1 MSWFDR
7 LMGSSGVDQN
17 DDYIRQ
23 IDRAAAAEAAAQA
36 EAAANDNAWKY
47 LSVGDL
53 LGLSDYTNRNYNY
66 RMIPFLGQIVG
77 HASDAATQGVADV
90 AQFLG
95 AQGISDYLNEK
106 AQKGEAELPAMSKPE
121 ASLAYLT
128 DPNGLASAFGMMGG
142 SFLSMAPMA
151 AIAPELLPA
160 RAAAVLSR
168 VPKALSAVPK
178 IGGALEE
185 MAPMAGRF
193 ALTGPIEAMMEGGN
207 TEREMLRNGATPE
220 EARQAAWDVFNE
232 NVGLLTATNAL
243 EGGLLGKLKIKTPK
257 FSNPVVNTASR
268 AAGYIPTTAAEM
280 ALQGY
285 EEGAQQ
291 GIQNGVEG
299 QSPNTANQ
307 ILNPFAWTDAQLD
320 AAKMGIAGAAPLM
333 GAMGVARHF
342 GNRQAQDA
350 QTQAVND
357 AIRAQQAEADA
368 EFAPVSFG
376 DTDVSAPKLA
386 TPKGPVRKAGTDVLA
401 AAQGYMGQRMDN
413 GENGCVE
420 AVTKIGANYNAFLAD
435 ELGRGVVNVDTL
447 VKDAGDSVVP
457 FDASN
462 VQAGDVIVY
471 GDNDHVVIADGNGG
485 YVGNSSSQ
493 HTVVQGDDYNEM
505 GGLKPTKIIK
515 TGSDAAS
522 STGSGQGS
530 ADLSGLA
537 GGGIASAIAQR
548 TGLPANLIWAQLA
561 HESDGFSSQLAR
573 EDHNYGGIT
582 NSDGSYRHFDSD
594 EDFVDF
600 MANYY
605 PKYKENGLYN
615 ARNADEWASA
625 LKDGG
630 YFTADLG
637 EYEGGMKRHLADAGL
652 PDGAMPGDNMK
663 GEAAS
668 VGIPDLDTLLGNAD
682 AGDDFTKGFYQG
694 AADYILN
701 TAVDEDAISAVSQM
715 TNRKGDFK
723 NTKENRLALAT
734 KFADELAEYYD
745 TLSANLTQN
754 APQAAGQPASAPQV
768 QSAARSVEAP
778 HIEKAETPAIDKAK
792 AQQNMRTNTSFRME
806 DAPQAGQA
814 DAQEMQITRSLAP
827 KMQQAIFRT
836 ARNIAVGMQARGQEN
851 TQDFMRLRDAIQR
864 RDYGAMMQMYPQEM
878 QSAVAPIVQRGMEE
892 LSAKPQD
899 PVQTGKPAAQ
909 IAQGRNLIQL
919 AQQNHVS
926 LPSGMVRYL
935 NAGHQKAIDAA
946 EERLQQAGVPLT
958 EMKGV
963 EENETNQ
970 RTENQAAP
978 RSEATGY
985 PYQNA
990 ESGKGR
996 ADAEESE
1003 VAPSPHFDTSDFQH
1017 TKTGEMIPAAKATER
1032 TSKEDFASLKSIAK
1046 QNGGYYNRF
1055 AKRFLFKDGAG
1066 RDAFAQAAE
1075 REVFGGAHS
1084 GKYDNVA
1091 STLGDNR
1098 GYDKAREVKKRE
1110 AYDKYHEI
1118 VTSDPR
1124 WEEVENELVPA
1135 GAKIMRQELLNCI
1148 YHGRKYF
1155 PRYILHRGSV
1165 PERDYFRDK
1174 PKNFSE
1180 LAKKHAAIFDKIE
1193 AVLADYARDD
1203 GNKKA
1208 ADHGGRT
1215 AEKIKQ
1221 SDGKREAAEPEGK
1234 QLAEIIQKHPE
1245 QADAYRVALAGA
1257 PDYHGFFDDLR
1268 PGAIR
1273 QIRSVLEA
1281 VGSPFGAGK
1290 GSMPV
1295 KRLMESLA
1303 RSPYTKESTKETN
1316 SGAVQ
1321 YMLNGNRV
1329 PKAAYRYYQHLK
1341 SIGYSEEQDGNKK
1354 AADEGGRTAEEIKQ
1368 SLVELA
1374 NRAWSDSKAQG
1385 RVSFAPSKKLRD
1397 KVQELFGHDIDE
1409 VFITAD
1415 DMRHIKNDHGA
1426 NEEKR
1431 GQVNITSDEIVGLYD
1446 TVNDFNSAAI
1456 QKADSKGN
1464 KKLLVVRGSNGKS
1477 YSLLI
1482 ERGKHKAEVK
1492 TFYKYKEKTSPMSD
1506 AHSPERNVQNDS
1518 AKSSSTPSVAQEQEG
1533 GKKKSEPIRDE
1544 AEAYRHTL
1552 AKLNELSDQIENAK
1566 DEDALPLEEQVD
1578 AVRRTYTNS
1587 VYATNASREATLR
1600 DYADEIKS
1608 DLRKKKANFN
1618 NGKEVDSAAAKKED
1632 SIFGSVEDAD
1642 REMLDALGLSEEDL
1656 REDVLEAPPGISNTA
1671 EERERLEKEL
1681 AAELNKISANPVF
1694 NPKIYTLGLKLAMTY
1709 VKDGYNT
1716 FKKLVTKLH
1725 TAFGDKIGP
1734 WAPALAETV
1743 RTWPK
1748 GVPFDEKKVMA
1759 ISKAVGARYEGGIT
1773 SLDEMQADMKKLLK
1787 GQHKSFAPMIEA
1799 SYNGIKKFF
1808 DEMEAQNHGDESRQ
1822 ETGESSDAGRGGR
1835 QSAASEGA
1843 GEGRPEPGGVSG
1855 AEGGNREVTRG
1866 RDSGSSEGENPERAE
1881 SSGVRAGAELETAAG
1896 AGDRERGSEKS
1907 VLTEGQAHPSP
1918 EETPGHDYEIK
1929 PSKTKKTPAVRF
1941 RQNID
1946 ALKLLKQLEADNRM
1960 PTPKEQA
1967 VLGNYNGWG
1976 GLKEAFLDTKMNKE
1990 LRAVLTPEEYKAA
2003 QSTVND
2009 AFYTPANIVRAV
2021 WKGVSRLG
2029 FTGGRVLDP
2038 SMGVGNFF
2046 GCMPRD
2052 MMKSSSLR
2060 GIEIDD
2066 LTSRLARMLY
2076 PSALVEHTGFEKA
2089 QLADNFYDLVISNI
2103 PFDGN
2108 HSIAGYKIHNYFFA
2122 HGMDKVRP
2130 GGLMVYITSQGSLTN
2145 SQDGARMRDYI
2156 GKKADMVAA
2165 YKLPSGAFGEA
2176 GTSVGTDIVIFRK
2189 RGEHEMKP
2197 DYAQDFQRVGKMFTY
2212 SDNSGGVPVNEYF
2225 KAHPEN
2231 IIGEASKGRD
2241 QYGNDVL
2248 LVKSKEGAD
2257 VAKELSKAMNKLPK
2271 DVYEPVNRTGED
2283 SFDSIKANIKLRAND
2298 KRNHDLEYWEKDGK
2312 IYQNRYRDNAGIM
2325 AEEVPA
2331 GKKLTRLKGYLKI
2344 RSALNSLMLAEMDP
2358 EAKET
2363 TVSHLRKQLNTV
2375 YDAYVKKNGYLNDP
2389 QGQRAYIDDPS
2400 SGMVMALEKVTY
2412 TGFGAKK
2419 KIEKAEKTAIFKE
2432 RTISPIKEV
2441 TSVDS
2446 PNDALLVS
2454 LRNKGRVDLPYMA
2467 KLMGSTPE
2475 TVAAGLDGQIFKN
2488 PATERYETR
2497 DEYLSGNVR
2506 EKLAQAENAATQDP
2520 SYQKNAD
2527 ALRKV
2532 VPEDLIPDE
2541 ICVTMGAPW
2550 IPASDVQAFADHI
2563 TGRVGS
2569 LSVRFIPSNAKWV
2582 VDGYGHSGKYEAKGI
2597 DLSDLL
2603 SDILNNKAIEIYSGR
2618 GENRTLDREATDAAN
2633 VIAGDMKEDFRT
2645 WLWSDKARAKRLA
2658 RYYNDNYNNTV
2669 LREYDGSH
2677 LTFPGHNEKIELKPH
2692 QKNVVWR
2699 MLQGGNTLIAHCVG
2713 AGKTFEMQA
2722 AGMEMRRL
2730 GIANKPLY
2738 ILPNNVVE
2746 QFTKE
2751 FYELYPNARLLVLQN
2766 DSKTRP
2772 GYIPAVPKSTI
2783 EQKVKR
2789 EDGRT
2794 ETVTI
2799 PLGKLST
2806 ADRKKVTEARALRT
2820 RTLAQIKTEDWD
2832 GIIMSHSQF
2841 ERLPLSPE
2849 TAASFI
2855 EEQLDEVEQAIT
2867 EAKEGKVDK
2876 RTLGTI
2882 ENQKKKLE
2890 ENLDAVMKTDPRDIG
2905 VPFEQ
2910 LGIDQIFVDEADM
2923 FKNLHY
2929 TTSMDRVNGLPN
2941 SNANRSMDMYAKTRW
2956 LTNANGGRGVV
2967 FATGTPVSNTMAEMF
2982 TMMRY
2987 LDFQGLKEKGLH
2999 LFDNWLRTFGEIGSG
3014 IERNPSGSGFR
3025 KVNKVLRFIN
3035 MPELTK
3041 MFRKFADVK
3050 TQDDLDLDIPKLK
3063 NGKPTIVK
3071 IAPDPV
3077 LTNYIKKEVPRRI
3090 ANMAKRREDMR
3101 KGADNM
3107 LALTGDLRKMSI
3119 TDSKIDALA
3128 DEVAKKY
3135 EETTDVK
3142 GAQLIFCDQGIP
3154 KAEKDNAKESDT
3166 ESDDG
3171 TETENASV
3179 YGKIIEALEERGVPK
3194 EQIVFIQSAKNKA
3207 QMEEIFK
3214 KVDSGDIRIL
3224 IGSTQKMGAGTNC
3237 QHHLVALHDLDA
3249 PWRPRDLEQRHGRI
3263 LRQGNPN
3270 KEVEIF
3276 NYVLQDSFDPIMWEK
3291 LKNKA
3296 SIVAQAMSSNMQQ
3309 RTVEDADL
3317 VTLTYADAENAG
3329 TSDPLVKERIAL
3341 DSEIKKY
3348 KHAQVAFHR
3357 KMSEAEHTVE
3367 TAPKKIEELKD
3378 AVAKIKDDMG
3388 VRQDTRG
3395 DKFHMT
3401 VAGKDY
3407 TERKEAQAAL
3417 GDTLAKL
3424 TSKSSMKIGEISG
3437 FDIKAYAGN
3446 DGKPHIQLVRKRA
3459 YMANTA
3465 TVAGIENALRKAPET
3480 LLGAR
3485 EEELREK
3492 EESLKTAK
3500 EVIGQTN
3507 PYAEK
3512 LAGMEKRFKEIN
3524 RQIEK
3529 NMLGKADD
3537 SKEESETPDEAYS
3550 VEEQAAAKERAIDD
3564 LKQEVKDA
3572 LPGAHSIEDEGD
3584 TVSFT
3589 MPNGARV
3596 QVLLS
3601 PSIELNDTSAAKARA
3616 AHGVKPEARLR
3627 INGRERTVGRTALIE
3642 LSQLGRTGSAYHET
3656 FHAVYDM
3663 CLTDKERAA
3672 LHKAYDKEAKAA
3684 GRDVLEVMADKY
3696 RDWKLA
3702 KQKGQH
3708 VPFGK
3713 LWQKIKDAAGR
3724 LLRVIRGVDH
3734 ASDVFHRVESGE
3746 VWERPARTGNQKKY
3760 SVEGVE
3766 NQQGAGYNEDKV
3778 SKAVFDKYLNDGIM
3792 QIVHE
3797 TVAKEIGE
3805 HVDLAKMND
3814 PVAREAA
3821 RDRLPYIRSLLVQYN
3836 NKLIQEN
3843 TKYKDRLATKI
3854 EYARRCFDNDERIR
3868 NGNVRPLDGYA
3879 RPAGVREAGEN
3890 TLSRGNRPGARSSFQ
3905 GISGRVSQ
3913 SISRSVSGE
3922 KSGARRRFDN
3932 DSRIGGKVAGGVG
3945 QYDGQGNVD
3954 SSRYENYAKP
3964 LSGGGGESGGRS
3976 SRGVSRSVSGEK
3988 SGARA
3993 HFEKLYN
4000 DMAESRSDHQDGFSS
4015 AQNPMHY
4022 SAEAEEAPKSFAKK
4036 AFLKLAKKSHIKGE
4050 KIVVE
4055 EQNDAKPTMSL
4066 TNYVLSSPSRI
4077 ADKVQAFRLF
4087 YRMGARAMDTLTK
4100 HRSDYARK
4108 LGEAMDFVKKKSD
4121 RQALYEIL
4129 LNGDAEGKEYTRQEL
4144 ADDGIGDNVIEAY
4157 TRIRRLMTKAYRMVD
4172 DAHRRPK
4179 VVSKHMT
4186 DKKIAELRENH
4197 FVEIMRVGTEEDD
4210 GRRLVTYKEYA
4221 NHEKVYKGIDDDTFR
4236 RFREDDSVQILA
4248 DRGNDDGTFDVKVR
4262 EGISHMNRLGG
4273 YIPHFFHDYM
4283 IRVKDS
4289 DGGYVTTLGS
4299 GRTEREAV
4307 KKAEAYLKE
4316 HALPEGQKIYI
4327 SPKVMDFTML
4337 GMSEKQYGAIMGDK
4351 DYFKMLSSIA
4361 KNNDLAYEDAKAL
4374 IEGSARMKNRH
4385 RFFGNAMHRTGVKGY
4400 ETDLG
4405 WVLRHYFNS
4414 ASRYAA
4420 LETEFKPQAI
4430 SLYERL
4436 YGDFNHDAPSKEADY
4451 TKDYIND
4458 INGNP
4463 STLEIAINE
4472 ALMKSKWFRQF
4483 IVPRFGD
4490 RAALTLSSKLSN
4502 AVSYMCLG
4510 FLNTSSAL
4518 LNFTQVMNS
4527 AAYIGDVSA
4536 LAKCIAKGAHR
4547 KYSMHDLKILVE
4559 TNVLNDI
4566 GLDSGSGY
4574 DMNRMSAKSLLGK
4587 LNRGGMWMFKTSEGI
4602 VRRGTVLAA
4611 YEAGRKRGM
4620 THEEAIAFAKDVN
4633 RKSNFDYGV
4642 SDAPNIFRR
4651 GSIVSQLALQFKK
4664 YGIKELEVMADM
4676 FPTNSKTSR
4685 KQKAIFWGTYFLT
4698 AGLMGLPML
4707 DFFDKWPFDVNLKL
4721 SVEEC
4726 LMEAAGGDPLGKKLA
4741 TAALFGVAAVI
4752 PGIDLS
4758 DRAGLSDV
4766 IPTSFSDLKGPALSK
4781 AANLISDSLKGNGM
4795 SAIRDVSPGIY
4806 NIVAAAR
4813 GYSEG
4818 KRGRVNDRYNT
4829 FYDRVLRAMGFKST
4843 DERVNSDIDRIVN
4856 MRKSK
4861 EAQEKQDAI
4870 DAYLENPSTENASR
4884 LRELGVKPK
4893 AVADERKK
4901 KQQNRRERTQSGMS
4915 KPKQQENERLMQ
4927 FGD

>member
-1 MSWFDR
+1 MFLIKTTVQFALAIIQEVTSIIESHINKSQEDN
-7 LMGSSGVDQN
+7 SKESQ
-17 DDYIRQ
+17 
-23 IDRAAAAEAAAQA
+23 ESAAQ
-36 EAAANDNAWKY
+36 
-47 LSVGDL
+47 
-53 LGLSDYTNRNYNY
+53 
-66 RMIPFLGQIVG
+66 
-77 HASDAATQGVADV
+77 
-90 AQFLG
+90 
-95 AQGISDYLNEK
+95 
-106 AQKGEAELPAMSKPE
+106 
-121 ASLAYLT
+121 
-128 DPNGLASAFGMMGG
+128 
-142 SFLSMAPMA
+142 
-151 AIAPELLPA
+151 
-160 RAAAVLSR
+160 
-168 VPKALSAVPK
+168 
-178 IGGALEE
+178 
-185 MAPMAGRF
+185 
-193 ALTGPIEAMMEGGN
+193 
-207 TEREMLRNGATPE
+207 
-220 EARQAAWDVFNE
+220 
-232 NVGLLTATNAL
+232 
-243 EGGLLGKLKIKTPK
+243 
-257 FSNPVVNTASR
+257 
-268 AAGYIPTTAAEM
+268 
-280 ALQGY
+280 
-285 EEGAQQ
+285 EEGSKK
-291 GIQNGVEG
+291 N
-299 QSPNTANQ
+299 
-307 ILNPFAWTDAQLD
+307 
-320 AAKMGIAGAAPLM
+320 AAK
-333 GAMGVARHF
+333 
-342 GNRQAQDA
+342 
-350 QTQAVND
+350 
-357 AIRAQQAEADA
+357 
-368 EFAPVSFG
+368 
-376 DTDVSAPKLA
+376 
-386 TPKGPVRKAGTDVLA
+386 
-401 AAQGYMGQRMDN
+401 
-413 GENGCVE
+413 
-420 AVTKIGANYNAFLAD
+420 
-435 ELGRGVVNVDTL
+435 
-447 VKDAGDSVVP
+447 
-457 FDASN
+457 
-462 VQAGDVIVY
+462 
-471 GDNDHVVIADGNGG
+471 DG
-485 YVGNSSSQ
+485 
-493 HTVVQGDDYNEM
+493 
-505 GGLKPTKIIK
+505 
-515 TGSDAAS
+515 
-522 STGSGQGS
+522 
-530 ADLSGLA
+530 
-537 GGGIASAIAQR
+537 
-548 TGLPANLIWAQLA
+548 
-561 HESDGFSSQLAR
+561 
-573 EDHNYGGIT
+573 
-582 NSDGSYRHFDSD
+582 
-594 EDFVDF
+594 
-600 MANYY
+600 
-605 PKYKENGLYN
+605 
-615 ARNADEWASA
+615 
-625 LKDGG
+625 
-630 YFTADLG
+630 
-637 EYEGGMKRHLADAGL
+637 
-652 PDGAMPGDNMK
+652 
-663 GEAAS
+663 
-668 VGIPDLDTLLGNAD
+668 
-682 AGDDFTKGFYQG
+682 
-694 AADYILN
+694 
-701 TAVDEDAISAVSQM
+701 
-715 TNRKGDFK
+715 
-723 NTKENRLALAT
+723 
-734 KFADELAEYYD
+734 
-745 TLSANLTQN
+745 
-754 APQAAGQPASAPQV
+754 
-768 QSAARSVEAP
+768 
-778 HIEKAETPAIDKAK
+778 
-792 AQQNMRTNTSFRME
+792 
-806 DAPQAGQA
+806 
-814 DAQEMQITRSLAP
+814 
-827 KMQQAIFRT
+827 
-836 ARNIAVGMQARGQEN
+836 
-851 TQDFMRLRDAIQR
+851 
-864 RDYGAMMQMYPQEM
+864 
-878 QSAVAPIVQRGMEE
+878 
-892 LSAKPQD
+892 
-899 PVQTGKPAAQ
+899 
-909 IAQGRNLIQL
+909 
-919 AQQNHVS
+919 
-926 LPSGMVRYL
+926 
-935 NAGHQKAIDAA
+935 
-946 EERLQQAGVPLT
+946 
-958 EMKGV
+958 
-963 EENETNQ
+963 
-970 RTENQAAP
+970 
-978 RSEATGY
+978 
-985 PYQNA
+985 
-990 ESGKGR
+990 
-996 ADAEESE
+996 
-1003 VAPSPHFDTSDFQH
+1003 
-1017 TKTGEMIPAAKATER
+1017 
-1032 TSKEDFASLKSIAK
+1032 
-1046 QNGGYYNRF
+1046 
-1055 AKRFLFKDGAG
+1055 
-1066 RDAFAQAAE
+1066 
-1075 REVFGGAHS
+1075 
-1084 GKYDNVA
+1084 
-1091 STLGDNR
+1091 
-1098 GYDKAREVKKRE
+1098 
-1110 AYDKYHEI
+1110 
-1118 VTSDPR
+1118 
-1124 WEEVENELVPA
+1124 
-1135 GAKIMRQELLNCI
+1135 
-1148 YHGRKYF
+1148 
-1155 PRYILHRGSV
+1155 
-1165 PERDYFRDK
+1165 
-1174 PKNFSE
+1174 
-1180 LAKKHAAIFDKIE
+1180 
-1193 AVLADYARDD
+1193 
-1203 GNKKA
+1203 
-1208 ADHGGRT
+1208 
-1215 AEKIKQ
+1215 
-1221 SDGKREAAEPEGK
+1221 
-1234 QLAEIIQKHPE
+1234 
-1245 QADAYRVALAGA
+1245 
-1257 PDYHGFFDDLR
+1257 
-1268 PGAIR
+1268 
-1273 QIRSVLEA
+1273 
-1281 VGSPFGAGK
+1281 
-1290 GSMPV
+1290 
-1295 KRLMESLA
+1295 
-1303 RSPYTKESTKETN
+1303 
-1316 SGAVQ
+1316 
-1321 YMLNGNRV
+1321 
-1329 PKAAYRYYQHLK
+1329 
-1341 SIGYSEEQDGNKK
+1341 
-1354 AADEGGRTAEEIKQ
+1354 
-1368 SLVELA
+1368 
-1374 NRAWSDSKAQG
+1374 
-1385 RVSFAPSKKLRD
+1385 
-1397 KVQELFGHDIDE
+1397 
-1409 VFITAD
+1409 
-1415 DMRHIKNDHGA
+1415 
-1426 NEEKR
+1426 
-1431 GQVNITSDEIVGLYD
+1431 
-1446 TVNDFNSAAI
+1446 
-1456 QKADSKGN
+1456 
-1464 KKLLVVRGSNGKS
+1464 
-1477 YSLLI
+1477 
-1482 ERGKHKAEVK
+1482 
-1492 TFYKYKEKTSPMSD
+1492 
-1506 AHSPERNVQNDS
+1506 
-1518 AKSSSTPSVAQEQEG
+1518 
-1533 GKKKSEPIRDE
+1533 
-1544 AEAYRHTL
+1544 
-1552 AKLNELSDQIENAK
+1552 
-1566 DEDALPLEEQVD
+1566 
-1578 AVRRTYTNS
+1578 
-1587 VYATNASREATLR
+1587 
-1600 DYADEIKS
+1600 
-1608 DLRKKKANFN
+1608 
-1618 NGKEVDSAAAKKED
+1618 

-1642 REMLDALGLSEEDL
+1642 REMLDALGISEDDL
-1656 REDVLEAPPGISNTA
+1656 QEEVLEAPPGISNTA

-1681 AAELNKISANPVF
+1681 AAELNKIFANPVF

-1773 SLDEMQADMKKLLK
+1773 SLDAMQADMKKLLK

-1799 SYNGIKKFF
+1799 SYNGIRKFF
-1808 DEMEAQNHGDESRQ
+1808 DEKEAQERGDESRQ
-1822 ETGESSDAGRGGR
+1822 ETGESPDAGREGR

-1843 GEGRPEPGGVSG
+1843 GEGRPEPEGVSG

-1866 RDSGSSEGENPERAE
+1866 GNPGRSERENPERSE
-1881 SSGVRAGAELETAAG
+1881 SSGVRAGAELETTAS

-1946 ALKLLKQLEADNRM
+1946 ALKLLKQLEADDRM
-1960 PTPKEQA
+1960 PTPKEQT

-2248 LVKSKEGAD
+2248 LIKPKEGAD

-2312 IYQNRYRDNAGIM
+2312 IYQNQYRDNAGIM
-2325 AEEVPA
+2325 AKEVPA

-2563 TGRVGS
+2563 TGRAGS
-2569 LSVRFIPSNAKWV
+2569 LSVKFIPSNAKWV

-2597 DLSDLL
+2597 GLSDLL

-2618 GENRTLDREATDAAN
+2618 GENRALDREATDAAN

-2658 RYYNDNYNNTV
+2658 RYYNDNYNNTI

-2799 PLGKLST
+2799 PLGKLSA

-3179 YGKIIEALEERGVPK
+3179 YGKIIESLEERGVPK

-3395 DKFHMT
+3395 DKFRMT
-3401 VAGKDY
+3401 ISGREY

-3417 GDTLAKL
+3417 GDTLAEL

-3446 DGKPHIQLVRKRA
+3446 DGQPHIQLVRKRA

-3480 LLGAR
+3480 LLGDR

-3524 RQIEK
+3524 RQIED

-3564 LKQEVKDA
+3564 LKREVRDA
-3572 LPGAHSIEDEGD
+3572 LPGAHSIEDKGD

-3627 INGRERTVGRTALIE
+3627 INGRERTVGQAALIE

-3724 LLRVIRGVDH
+3724 LLRVIRGTDH
-3734 ASDVFHRVESGE
+3734 ASDVFRRVESGE

-3760 SVEGVE
+3760 SAEGVE
-3766 NQQGAGYNEDKV
+3766 NPGEADYNEDRLSDSQKEMLFDSV
-3778 SKAVFDKYLNDGIM
+3778 KRVFDSQVKVLKQHGITEDEINAELTAHNSEQRTKALAGLKATYNQLHAKGLNQEGKRE
-3792 QIVHE
+3792 IV
-3797 TVAKEIGE
+3797 
-3805 HVDLAKMND
+3805 
-3814 PVAREAA
+3814 
-3821 RDRLPYIRSLLVQYN
+3821 
-3836 NKLIQEN
+3836 
-3843 TKYKDRLATKI
+3843 
-3854 EYARRCFDNDERIR
+3854 ERIS
-3868 NGNVRPLDGYA
+3868 GNKNLSNAQISALFTKLKTYSEEAVDY
-3879 RPAGVREAGEN
+3879 AGVIYRELAVHRRGDYGNASQVLTWRDIDRFRGIAERKEN
-3890 TLSRGNRPGARSSFQ
+3890 N
-3905 GISGRVSQ
+3905 I
-3913 SISRSVSGE
+3913 
-3922 KSGARRRFDN
+3922 N
-3932 DSRIGGKVAGGVG
+3932 
-3945 QYDGQGNVD
+3945 
-3954 SSRYENYAKP
+3954 
-3964 LSGGGGESGGRS
+3964 
-3976 SRGVSRSVSGEK
+3976 
-3988 SGARA
+3988 
-3993 HFEKLYN
+3993 
-4000 DMAESRSDHQDGFSS
+4000 ESRSDIRDGFSS

-4036 AFLKLAKKSHIKGE
+4036 AFLKFAKRSHIKGE

-4055 EQNDAKPTMSL
+4055 EQNDAKPTMNL

-4087 YRMGARAMDTLTK
+4087 YRMGTRAMDTLTK

-4121 RQALYEIL
+4121 RQALYGIL

-4144 ADDGIGDNVIEAY
+4144 ADDGISENVIEAY

-4179 VVSKHMT
+4179 VVSKRMT
-4186 DKKIAELRENH
+4186 GKKIAELRENH

-4236 RFREDDSVQILA
+4236 RFREDDSIQILA

-4289 DGGYVTTLGS
+4289 DGGYVMTLGS

-4374 IEGSARMKNRH
+4374 VEGSARMKNRH

-4490 RAALTLSSKLSN
+4490 RAALTLGSKLSN

-4510 FLNTSSAL
+4510 YFNTSSAF
-4518 LNFTQVMNS
+4518 LNLTQVMNS

-4707 DFFDKWPFDVNLKL
+4707 DFFDKWPFDGKLKL

-4741 TAALFGVAAVI
+4741 TAALFGVAAAV

-4758 DRAGLSDV
+4758 NRAGLSDV
-4766 IPTSFSDLKGPALSK
+4766 IPTRGSDLMGATLSK
-4781 AANLISDSLKGNGM
+4781 TANLISDSLKGNGM

-4870 DAYLENPSTENASR
+4870 DAYLENPSTENAGR
-4884 LRELGVKPK
+4884 LKALGVKPK

-4901 KQQNRRERTQSGMS
+4901 KQQSRRERTQSGMS